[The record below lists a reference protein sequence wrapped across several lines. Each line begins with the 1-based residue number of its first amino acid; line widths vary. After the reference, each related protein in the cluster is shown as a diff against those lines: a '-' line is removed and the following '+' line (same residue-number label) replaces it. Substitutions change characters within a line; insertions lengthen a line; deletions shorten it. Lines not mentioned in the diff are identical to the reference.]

1 MYCSD
6 ANSTAFQFPLHDG
19 KLLQT
24 KAGPAVEVPL
34 VRSAAQRH
42 TGSLLRLRKGLL
54 LGGRVGA
61 RVASALLL
69 LLLGCAAGLPSPTR

>member
-34 VRSAAQRH
+34 VRSAAQR
-42 TGSLLRLRKGLL
+42 SAAPP
-54 LGGRVGA
+54 GRAPACCACA
-61 RVASALLL
+61 RGYCSEAEWA
-69 LLLGCAAGLPSPTR
+69 